1 MEKKT
6 AIEPVMEVVVFET
19 PDVITTSGG
28 GGNGGGNG
36 NINDNEW
43 D

>member
-1 MEKKT
+1 MEKKK
-6 AIEPVMEVVVFET
+6 AIEPVIEIVFFET
-19 PDVITTSGG
+19 PDVITTSG
-28 GGNGGGNG
+28 NG